1 MAKNIDE
8 LLKKKSTKPTN
19 DAPKQ
24 QTDMK
29 TRMQNVVNASKRL
42 AENNEEQKDRNEDL
56 KARLNRAMEASNR
69 MEAEFA
75 DEYAEEEKAR
85 KKADA
90 QKEAR
95 KKKLEEQQRKA
106 LEKLA
111 AIEAG
116 EKLEKLDK
124 DEKKSTKKAST
135 SKKET
140 APKPIIKEVIKE
152 VPVEVIKEVKVEVPV
167 EKIVEKKVEVPVIKE
182 VIKEVKVE
190 VPVEK
195 IVEKEVI
202 KKVEVPV
209 VKEVIKKVEVP
220 VEKIVE
226 KKVEV
231 PVVKEV
237 IKEVKVEV
245 PVVKEVVKEVPVEKV
260 VEKEVI
266 KEVPVDRII
275 EKKVEVPVVK
285 EVIKEVPVEKI
296 IEKEVVKEV
305 PVEKVVE
312 KEVVKEVP
320 IVREV
325 IKEVPVDRIIKQEV
339 VKEVPVIKEVVKEV
353 KVEVPIVQEKVKEVP
368 VETRT
373 VEEAKPEK
381 KEKEEK
387 KEKPVLNFF
396 MKTMNGMALG
406 LFATLI
412 IGTILDT
419 VALIPFIKNTEAIY
433 NFITQLAKVLKYS
446 MGIGI
451 GVGVALNMGF
461 KDIKL
466 ICVGL
471 AGGIAS
477 YMCGKSL
484 EFFNFDNLGFKVGDP
499 LTVYITVVI
508 TGLLM
513 KLIFKKKTSVD
524 IIIVPLFASIVAGL
538 IAFTSSPAIV
548 FVTTAIGDF
557 IELAT
562 QLHPFVMGIIIAV
575 IMGMALTAPIS
586 SAAIGAVVL
595 LEAPL
600 AGGAAI
606 VGCCVQMI
614 GFAVQTARDN
624 KIGSVISVAIGTSM
638 LQFKN
643 ILKKPVIWLPT
654 IIASAILGPIA
665 TCVFST
671 NCLGV
676 NAGMGTSGLVGVIG
690 TYNAM
695 ATNGVDTWKIIASI
709 AGLEIVAPIVLVF
722 VIDALFRKIGWIKK
736 GDLEL

>member
-116 EKLEKLDK
+116 EKLEKLEK
-124 DEKKSTKKAST
+124 NEKKSTKK
-135 SKKET
+135 T
-140 APKPIIKEVIKE
+140 APAKPIVK
-152 VPVEVIKEVKVEVPV
+152 EVIKEVKVEVPV
-167 EKIVEKKVEVPVIKE
+167 EKIVEKEVIKEVPVE

-245 PVVKEVVKEVPVEKV
+245 PVVKEVIKEVPVEKV
-260 VEKEVI
+260 VEKEII

-296 IEKEVVKEV
+296 IEKEVIKEV

-368 VETRT
+368 VETRV
-373 VEEAKPEK
+373 VEEAKP
-381 KEKEEK
+381 EK

-433 NFITQLAKVLKYS
+433 NFITQLAQVLKYS

-484 EFFNFDNLGFKVGDP
+484 EFFNFDNVGFKVGDP

-524 IIIVPLFASIVAGL
+524 IIIVPLFACIVAGL
-538 IAFTSSPAIV
+538 IAFSASPAII
-548 FVTTAIGDF
+548 FVTTAIGNF

-595 LEAPL
+595 VEAPL

-624 KIGSVISVAIGTSM
+624 KVGSVISVAIGTSM

-695 ATNGVDTWKIIASI
+695 ATNGIDTWKIIASI

>member
-433 NFITQLAKVLKYS
+433 NFITQLAKVLQYS